1 MSSSGLKCSACGTRI
16 GTVNRH
22 GRVRVH
28 EGINVLLVKGGAILT
43 CLCGET
49 RFVRSPEKPEAE
61 AA

>member
-1 MSSSGLKCSACGTRI
+1 MASSSLKCRACGTRI

-28 EGINVLLVKGGAILT
+28 EGIGVLLVKGGAILT

-49 RFVRSPEKPEAE
+49 RYVKSPENQEAE